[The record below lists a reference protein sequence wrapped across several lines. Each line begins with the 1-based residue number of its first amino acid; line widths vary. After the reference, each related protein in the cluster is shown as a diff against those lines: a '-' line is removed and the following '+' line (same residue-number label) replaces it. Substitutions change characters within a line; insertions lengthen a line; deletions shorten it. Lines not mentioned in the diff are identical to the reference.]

1 MVGRGIIVGEVVLD
15 VSHLSYAAAFFLL
28 WWTFRRELRRKGI
41 QSPLTRARGFRRPVR
56 TTLAGAA
63 LLLGA
68 LAWIAA
74 TRLGRAVEQF
84 GVLEVFQHPAAAWL
98 HADGTN
104 GFPGMLAA
112 LATVALV
119 ARLGG
124 WRPLAV
130 LDALAPGLALAYA
143 VGRIGC
149 LVAGHCYGLPT
160 SLPWG
165 VRDPLGWFP
174 YNRVHPTPAYE
185 ALAAGSLFLTLWIR
199 RGKPRAGGV
208 LFGWFLWG
216 LGMERLLVEIVRRNP
231 RGFLG
236 LTQAQVLA
244 AAMILAGMALVWKKP
259 KPAGVRGASRPTPGL
274 PPGSQASPRAGPRR
288 LP

>member
-1 MVGRGIIVGEVVLD
+1 MIGREIAAGGVVLD

-28 WWTFRRELRRKGI
+28 WWTFRRELLRKGI
-41 QSPLTRARGFRRPVR
+41 HSPLTRAPGLRRPVR
-56 TTLAGAA
+56 TTLAGTA

-74 TRLGRAVEQF
+74 TRLGRAAEQF
-84 GVLEVFQHPAAAWL
+84 GLPEVARHPVSAWL
-98 HADGTN
+98 RADGTN

-112 LATVALV
+112 VAAVALV
-119 ARLGG
+119 ARVRRV
-124 WRPLAV
+124 RPLAV
-130 LDALAPGLALAYA
+130 LDALAPGLALAYT

-149 LVAGHCYGLPT
+149 LLAGHCYGLPT

-174 YNRVHPTPAYE
+174 YTRVHPTPAYE
-185 ALAAGSLFLTLWIR
+185 ALAAGALFLGLWLR
-199 RGKPRAGGV
+199 RGKPRADGV
-208 LFGWFLWG
+208 LLGWFLWG

-244 AAMILAGMALVWKKP
+244 SVMILAGMALVWRKP
-259 KPAGVRGASRPTPGL
+259 EPTAVRDASPPTRGHL
-274 PPGSQASPRAGPRR
+274 PGSQASPRAGPRR